1 MIQLNIFELN
11 KIKTICE
18 SAGTEYF
25 TLEQSVG
32 SGIGRILTLIY
43 DTEIADFPA
52 TVRVE
57 VTSVESW

>member
-1 MIQLNIFELN
+1 MIRLSVFELD

-32 SGIGRILTLIY
+32 SGIGSILTLSY

-57 VTSVESW
+57 VTGVESW

>member
-1 MIQLNIFELN
+1 MIQLSVFELD
-11 KIKTICE
+11 KIKQICE

-57 VTSVESW
+57 VTSVVSW

>member
-1 MIQLNIFELN
+1 MVQLNVFELD
-11 KIKTICE
+11 KIKQICE

-25 TLEQSVG
+25 TLEQTSS
-32 SGIGRILTLIY
+32 SGIGRVLTMIY

-57 VTSVESW
+57 VTGVESW

>member
-57 VTSVESW
+57 VTGVESW

>member
-1 MIQLNIFELN
+1 MVQLNVFELD
-11 KIKTICE
+11 KIKQICE

-25 TLEQSVG
+25 TLEQSTG
-32 SGIGRILTLIY
+32 SGIGSILTLIY

-57 VTSVESW
+57 VTGVKNW

>member
-1 MIQLNIFELN
+1 MVHLNVFELN

-25 TLEQSVG
+25 TLEQTNS
-32 SGIGRILTLIY
+32 SGIGRVLTMIY
-43 DTEIADFPA
+43 ETEIADFPA

-57 VTSVESW
+57 VSGVETW

>member
-25 TLEQSVG
+25 TLEQSTG

-43 DTEIADFPA
+43 NTEIADFPA

-57 VTSVESW
+57 VTGVENW

>member
-1 MIQLNIFELN
+1 MIKLSVFELDQ
-11 KIKTICE
+11 IKTICE

-32 SGIGRILTLIY
+32 SGIGRILTLSY

-52 TVRVE
+52 TVKVE
-57 VTSVESW
+57 VSGVENW

>member
-1 MIQLNIFELN
+1 MVQLNIFELN

-25 TLEQSVG
+25 TLEQTSS
-32 SGIGRILTLIY
+32 SGIGRVLTMIY

-57 VTSVESW
+57 VTGVESW

>member
-1 MIQLNIFELN
+1 MIRLSVFELD

-32 SGIGRILTLIY
+32 TGIGSILTLSY

-52 TVRVE
+52 TVKVE
-57 VTSVESW
+57 VTGVEDW

>member
-1 MIQLNIFELN
+1 MIRLSVFELD

-32 SGIGRILTLIY
+32 SGIGSILTLSY
-43 DTEIADFPA
+43 NTEIADFPA
-52 TVRVE
+52 TVKVE
-57 VTSVESW
+57 VTGVEDW